1 MSIDC
6 WSDERRNAGKDE
18 SSELHA
24 TTPALSMLG
33 GNWWGRLLRGVAAVL
48 FGLVA
53 LFWPGLTLFVL
64 IVLFGVYALADG
76 VLAILGGIR
85 ESEGRKGFGGTP
97 VAASGRGYA
106 RHAGRTRRSFLA
118 WGWALFSR
126 VSAWWTGRGADAR
139 SCGGGRM
146 RTPES

>member
-1 MSIDC
+1 VGAAR
-6 WSDERRNAGKDE
+6 E
-18 SSELHA
+18 
-24 TTPALSMLG
+24 
-33 GNWWGRLLRGVAAVL
+33 GVAAVL

-64 IVLFGVYALADG
+64 IVLFGVYAFADG

-85 ESEGRKGFGGTP
+85 DSEGRKGFGGTP
-97 VAASGRGYA
+97 VAAYGRGYA

-118 WGWALFSR
+118 FSR